1 MIMSELLKDYILN
14 DGEITS
20 LIIGLDY
27 QFASNSLNRQVTIEL
42 KIRKRLSPTEWAP
55 CQIQLQ
61 FQQIRQIKIFE
72 DFSSVS
78 YSDIVLKQLP
88 DNTWYLSL
96 DPYGN
101 VDEPHEQDNLVV
113 IADLLLVKEL

>member
-1 MIMSELLKDYILN
+1 MMSELLKDYVLS
-14 DGEITS
+14 DGEIVLFS
-20 LIIGLDY
+20 LSLDY
-27 QFASNSLNRQVTIEL
+27 QFISSSLNRQATIEL
-42 KIRKRLSPTEWAP
+42 KIRKRLSTTEWVP

-61 FQQIRQIKIFE
+61 FQQIRQIKILE

-78 YSDIVLKQLP
+78 YSDIVLKQML

-101 VDEPHEQDNLVV
+101 TGELHEQDNFVV
-113 IADLLLVKEL
+113 IADLLIVKEL

>member
-1 MIMSELLKDYILN
+1 MLENYILN
-14 DGEITS
+14 DGEIIS
-20 LIIGLDY
+20 LSLDC
-27 QFASNSLNRQVTIEL
+27 QFASNSLNRQATIEL
-42 KIRKRLSPTEWAP
+42 KIRKWLSTTQWVS

-61 FQQIRQIKIFE
+61 FQQIRQIKISE

-78 YSDIVLKQLP
+78 YSDIVLKQML

-101 VDEPHEQDNLVV
+101 TGEQHEQDNFVV
-113 IADLLLVKEL
+113 IADFLIVKEL